1 MVMKRETWKGE
12 DKSAAWDE
20 YMPTTTFNKIDN

>member
-1 MVMKRETWKGE
+1 MKRETWRGE

-20 YMPTTTFNKIDN
+20 YTPTTTYNNIDN